1 VRGLPK
7 DHAVAALHICAT
19 PISERVSTPLC
30 WTQLT
35 GIDVVTCNKPWCRL
49 SAWAQLV
56 RWGGEMSDDV
66 ADVVFVPVVE
76 ITTGREIGWNTNIS
90 ELLRSRLSDIRA
102 AISAGAESVASSL
115 TSLPTAETW
124 RVKEV
129 SASFGITLA
138 AEAGVLLS
146 KASTEATFD
155 VTITFQRP

>member
-1 VRGLPK
+1 
-7 DHAVAALHICAT
+7 
-19 PISERVSTPLC
+19 
-30 WTQLT
+30 
-35 GIDVVTCNKPWCRL
+35 
-49 SAWAQLV
+49 
-56 RWGGEMSDDV
+56 MSDDV

-76 ITTGREIGWNTNIS
+76 ITTGREIGWNTNVS
-90 ELLRSRLSDIRA
+90 ELLRSRLSDIKA
-102 AISAGAESVASSL
+102 AIPAGAESVASSL

-124 RVKEV
+124 QVKEV